1 VTAVATG
8 FASTAQTPFTWY
20 PALFLAAKDQTTY
33 LATAADV
40 ASAHGDSTLATRA
53 EKYGTA
59 GASLAEGIY
68 KGTNTAKLT
77 VARLLIDDGDATNLA
92 WRTAFLASATDQAG
106 AACATHT
113 DTEKVCTVLLGAGFA
128 ASAAYEACT
137 TPAVAA
143 AATTPTP
150 AGAVALATAGAAAAA
165 LAALF

>member
-1 VTAVATG
+1 MPATAL
-8 FASTAQTPFTWY
+8 TALKWY

-40 ASAHGDSTLATRA
+40 ASAHGDSTLASRG

-59 GASLAEGIY
+59 GAVLVEGIY
-68 KGTNTAKLT
+68 KGTNTAALT

-92 WRTAFLASATDQAG
+92 FRTAFVSADTDQAG

-143 AATTPTP
+143 DRKS
-150 AGAVALATAGAAAAA
+150 VV
-165 LAALF
+165 

>member
-1 VTAVATG
+1 MP
-8 FASTAQTPFTWY
+8 STALAAFKWY

-40 ASAHGDSTLATRA
+40 ASAHGDSTLASRG
-53 EKYGTA
+53 EKYGVA
-59 GASLAEGIY
+59 GAVLVEGIY
-68 KGTNTAKLT
+68 KGLNSATNT

-92 WRTAFLASATDQAG
+92 FRSNFVKADVDQAG
-106 AACATHT
+106 AACADHT
-113 DTEKVCTVLLGAGFA
+113 DKEKVCTVLLGAGFA

-143 AATTPTP
+143 AATVPTS
-150 AGAVALATAGAAAAA
+150 GAVALATAGAAAAA